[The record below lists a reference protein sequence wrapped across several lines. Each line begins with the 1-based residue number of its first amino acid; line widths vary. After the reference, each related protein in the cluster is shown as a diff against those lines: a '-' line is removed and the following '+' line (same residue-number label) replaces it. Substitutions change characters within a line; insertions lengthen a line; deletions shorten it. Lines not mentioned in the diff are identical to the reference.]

1 MLLEQKEKER
11 IFEETLKKS
20 EIEIKENALKNIAWE
35 LHDNVGQ
42 LLSLAKLELNI
53 LKPKSIHNADKI
65 DEISEIIGSTLH
77 EIRTLSKI
85 LNAEYINNIGLESSI
100 KIEIERFNRL
110 KFLEAQMEINGSVFE
125 IPNQDEIILFRMIQE
140 FFSNTI
146 KHARATKL
154 HVELNYSTKEL
165 EIVVRDNGVGFD
177 LTGVISGSGLM
188 NMKSRANMINT
199 FFDIL
204 SDSSGTQIKM
214 IYPRKIGQKK

>member
-1 MLLEQKEKER
+1 MDLEATKIIIFFSAFILFIILIMFFTLFIVFQRNKAAMLLEQKEKER
-11 IFEETLKKS
+11 IFEETLKRS

-65 DEISEIIGSTLH
+65 DEISEIIGSSLH

-110 KFLEAQMEINGSVFE
+110 KFLEEI
-125 IPNQDEIILFRMIQE
+125 
-140 FFSNTI
+140 
-146 KHARATKL
+146 
-154 HVELNYSTKEL
+154 YS
-165 EIVVRDNGVGFD
+165 RCRQN
-177 LTGVISGSGLM
+177 
-188 NMKSRANMINT
+188 R
-199 FFDIL
+199 
-204 SDSSGTQIKM
+204 
-214 IYPRKIGQKK
+214 